1 MFDLLLKEYGNFTR
15 PDINTLDPSL
25 KEQRDK
31 WLDDLIAQ
39 AEKDYKSS

>member
-1 MFDLLLKEYGNFTR
+1 MFDLLLKEYGDFIR
-15 PDINTLDPSL
+15 PNPIQLDPSL
-25 KEQRDK
+25 KAQQDA